1 MNVPEQESDLV
12 SRSYLQGVTVC
23 IDSINNTLLEQ
34 TQALFDAILKDY
46 IDLSILPIAPSP
58 YLQDYMIQQA
68 SPDGVILTTYCERV
82 QTVSILL
89 FNQQALRFQEKTKQ
103 FLLIPRSL
111 RLLLAISM
119 AYGKQ
124 VALHRV

>member
-34 TQALFDAILKDY
+34 TQTLFDAILKDY
-46 IDLSILPIAPSP
+46 IDLSILPITPSP
-58 YLQDYMIQQA
+58 YLQDYMIQLA

-82 QTVSILL
+82 QTVLIL
-89 FNQQALRFQEKTKQ
+89 
-103 FLLIPRSL
+103 IC
-111 RLLLAISM
+111 
-119 AYGKQ
+119 
-124 VALHRV
+124 